1 MPWRAIHVVLGF
13 GLNEVYIMSPH
24 WLFVLTIAMAYLVK
38 RLEGSRYALPL
49 RGLLFALA
57 LWLVA
62 WNGWLYTTYLV

>member
-1 MPWRAIHVVLGF
+1 MCIRDR
-13 GLNEVYIMSPH
+13 
-24 WLFVLTIAMAYLVK
+24 AYLVK
-38 RLEGSRYALPL
+38 QLEGSRYALPL